1 MIVIMYHRI
10 DDTFYIQLVEFNL
23 CT

>member
-10 DDTFYIQLVEFNL
+10 DDTFYI
-23 CT
+23 